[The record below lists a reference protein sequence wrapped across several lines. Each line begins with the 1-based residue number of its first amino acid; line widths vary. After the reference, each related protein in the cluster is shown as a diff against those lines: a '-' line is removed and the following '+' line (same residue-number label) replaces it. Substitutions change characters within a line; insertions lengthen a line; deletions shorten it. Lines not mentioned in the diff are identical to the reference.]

1 MSNPNLNR
9 VEELYVAWTLAEE
22 TPAAPR
28 PALTFGELVAF
39 LVEGRKLTQAQQ
51 QFLFANR
58 KLRAD
63 FQRLKQ
69 DLAHRVIDRT
79 ERAEARTRVFEM
91 PALAAAA
98 SDREVDE
105 RSFDGASLRV
115 RPSAQPGQVYIIVQF
130 DDPASAPSA
139 LLVESAAGEMARMAL
154 TVDEKGSRREL
165 DDDGRLLLVKDLGN
179 ETDAQLV
186 RLIRDPLSTG
196 VFLR

>member
-105 RSFDGASLRV
+105 RSFDGASLRL

>member
-1 MSNPNLNR
+1 
-9 VEELYVAWTLAEE
+9 
-22 TPAAPR
+22 
-28 PALTFGELVAF
+28 
-39 LVEGRKLTQAQQ
+39 
-51 QFLFANR
+51 
-58 KLRAD
+58 
-63 FQRLKQ
+63 
-69 DLAHRVIDRT
+69 VIDRT

-105 RSFDGASLRV
+105 RTFDGASLRV

-139 LLVESAAGEMARMAL
+139 LLVESAGGEMARMAL
-154 TVDEKGSRREL
+154 TVDERGSRREL

>member
-1 MSNPNLNR
+1 
-9 VEELYVAWTLAEE
+9 
-22 TPAAPR
+22 
-28 PALTFGELVAF
+28 
-39 LVEGRKLTQAQQ
+39 
-51 QFLFANR
+51 
-58 KLRAD
+58 
-63 FQRLKQ
+63 
-69 DLAHRVIDRT
+69 
-79 ERAEARTRVFEM
+79 M

-105 RSFDGASLRV
+105 RSFDGASLRL